1 MMSEPI
7 SGSVTGSCLYIFHR
21 DASRFTQGALKE
33 IHERLGHSTIQLT
46 LDRSEHRLS
55 ILDEGL
61 RKGLDARWPAV
72 GAGETTEQPK

>member
-1 MMSEPI
+1 
-7 SGSVTGSCLYIFHR
+7 
-21 DASRFTQGALKE
+21 
-33 IHERLGHSTIQLT
+33 
-46 LDRSEHRLS
+46 LS